1 MNFRVLFI
9 YLQLCLFLQNGY
21 SQESSLVVP
30 VISLCPEEAITLR
43 TSELFD
49 GYRIFSLNGCSYDR
63 MLDIL
68 EVGDQFIALL
78 EMKSVILRCLIDM
91 VISCNGSGIM
101 WILIRE
107 LALMGFSWNRMGH

>member
-1 MNFRVLFI
+1 MPNEFFSLKENRLAFKILNIMNFRVLFI

-30 VISLCPEEAITLR
+30 VIRLCPEEAITLR

-68 EVGDQFIALL
+68 EG
-78 EMKSVILRCLIDM
+78 
-91 VISCNGSGIM
+91 G
-101 WILIRE
+101 E
-107 LALMGFSWNRMGH
+107 LAFELRKKKYHI